1 MTTRISVLIADDTLI
16 ALEGIKSILKNVGE
30 IESIATASTPQEVLD
45 VAIQMRPD
53 VVVLDMKWF
62 GNPLTGLTL
71 IKELRVSVP
80 RVSIIAMT
88 SYPELLKEAENAGA
102 EYVMEKTFSRNE
114 LIQTI
119 QMVKSASPRTVLFLA
134 ADPTDASRL
143 RLGEELREIQE
154 KLQLAKLRGRYELH
168 QRLSVR
174 PTDISQALLDI
185 QPQIVHFSG
194 HGSAMGALCFESQTG
209 ETHPIQP
216 NALAAL
222 FEQFSN
228 QVDCVVLNA
237 CYSEIQASAIA
248 KHINFVIGMNQ
259 AIGDKAAIA
268 FAIGFYQALGAG
280 RTIDEA
286 YKLGCVQIRLQNI
299 PEHLTP
305 VLICKGQAQS

>member
-1 MTTRISVLIADDTLI
+1 MTGRISVLIADDTI
-16 ALEGIKSILKNVGE
+16 VVLEGIKSILKNVGE
-30 IESIATASTPQEVLD
+30 IETIVTASTPQEVLD
-45 VAIQMRPD
+45 IASQMSPD

-62 GNPLTGLTL
+62 GSPLTGLTL
-71 IKELRVSVP
+71 IKELKTRVP
-80 RVSIIAMT
+80 RVAVIAMT
-88 SYPELLKEAENAGA
+88 AYPELLKDAVNAGA
-102 EYVMEKTFSRNE
+102 EYAMEKTFSRKE

-119 QMVKSASPRTVLFLA
+119 QMVKSAPVRTILFLA

-154 KLQLAKLRGRYELH
+154 KLQLARLRERYELH

-174 PTDISQALLDI
+174 PADISQALLDI

-209 ETHPIQP
+209 EIFPILP
-216 NALAAL
+216 DALAAL
-222 FEQFSN
+222 FEQFAN
-228 QVDCVVLNA
+228 QVSCVVLNA
-237 CYSEIQASAIA
+237 CYSEIQANAIS

-259 AIGDKAAIA
+259 SVGDKAAIA

-280 RTIDEA
+280 RTVDEA

-305 VLICKGQAQS
+305 VLISKGHT